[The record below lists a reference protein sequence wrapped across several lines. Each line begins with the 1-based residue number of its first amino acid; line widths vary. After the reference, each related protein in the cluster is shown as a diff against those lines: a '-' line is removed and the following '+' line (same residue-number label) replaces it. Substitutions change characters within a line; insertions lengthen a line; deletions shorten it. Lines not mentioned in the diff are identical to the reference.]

1 MNVAKELEQ
10 NDQIEDILKTAD
22 VYHLRAEV
30 RAPAMAILREVPKIT
45 TGSAYEMAAYEWD
58 IGWV

>member
-1 MNVAKELEQ
+1 MNVVKELEQ
-10 NDQIEDILKTAD
+10 NERIEDILKTAD

-30 RAPAMAILREVPKIT
+30 RATAMAIVRDDPKIT
-45 TGSAYEMAAYEWD
+45 TGYAYEMAAYEWD